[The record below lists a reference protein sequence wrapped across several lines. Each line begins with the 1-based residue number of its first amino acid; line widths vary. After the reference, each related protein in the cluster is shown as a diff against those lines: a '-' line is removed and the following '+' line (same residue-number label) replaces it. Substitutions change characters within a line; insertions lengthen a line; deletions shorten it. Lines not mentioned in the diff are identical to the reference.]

1 MAGDGTR
8 GRGRIPDR
16 DIAAIRERVS
26 IDDVVGDYVQLRRA
40 GADSL
45 KGLCPFHDEKSPSF
59 HVRPNHGHF
68 HCFGCGEGGDVYA
81 FLQKIEHVSFVEA
94 VELLADRVGYT
105 VTYTG
110 ASTTNVQRDRGSRSR
125 LLAAN
130 AAAQEFYAEA
140 LQSAEAAPARQYL
153 IDRNFDATAAATFG
167 CGFAPSGWDTLT
179 KHLLRKGFEFKEL
192 EAAGLSREGR
202 RGPMDRFHRRLLWPI
217 RASGGEV
224 IGFGARRIFDD
235 DQMEAKYVNTPET
248 VLYKKSAVLF
258 GLDLAKRDIAKAHRA
273 VVVEGYTDVMAMHLA
288 GETTAVAS
296 CGTAFGDGHL
306 GLLRRLMM
314 DDNWYRGELIFVFDG
329 DAAGQAAALKAFDG
343 DQQVSGKSFVAVAS
357 DGMDPCD
364 LRLKAGD
371 TALRDLVARRIPMF
385 EFAIRSLIPAGD
397 VLDNDP
403 SAQVDALRQCV
414 PLVARIRDY
423 ALRDEY
429 ARRLAGWTG
438 WRDEAQVLTR
448 VREEAAKRGMP
459 DRSRRRGATTQ
470 QASTGRPRTA
480 DSASR
485 PNPADPTLWP
495 QREALKSALQ
505 YPALAGPVF
514 DSLAAESFTHPGY
527 AAVRTAIEAA
537 GGTSGGLTGAQW
549 IEAVREQA
557 ASPAAAS
564 LVNELSVEA
573 INAEDDRLPR
583 YIGGVLAR
591 LQEVWI
597 GRQIAEV
604 KSKLQRMSPVEQ
616 GDEYHALF
624 GDLVAMEAYRRS
636 LLEQASGDDLTA

>member
-1 MAGDGTR
+1 VA
-8 GRGRIPDR
+8 GRIPDR
-16 DIAAIRERVS
+16 DIAAIRER
-26 IDDVVGDYVQLRRA
+26 IRIEEVVGDYVQLRRA

-81 FLQKIEHVSFVEA
+81 FVQKIEHVSFVEA

-105 VTYTG
+105 ITYTG
-110 ASTTNVQRDRGSRSR
+110 ASATNVQRDRGSRSR

-130 AAAQEFYAEA
+130 SAAQEFYAVA
-140 LQSAEAAPARQYL
+140 LQSEEAAPARQYL
-153 IDRNFDATAAATFG
+153 IDRNFDAEAAAHFG
-167 CGFAPSGWDTLT
+167 CGFAPSGWESLT

-248 VLYKKSAVLF
+248 VLYKKSSVLF
-258 GLDLAKRDIAKAHRA
+258 GLDLAKRDIAKGHQA

-288 GETTAVAS
+288 GVTTAVAS
-296 CGTAFGDGHL
+296 CGTAFGDEHL
-306 GLLRRLMM
+306 AMLRRLMM
-314 DDNWYRGELIFVFDG
+314 DDNFFRGELIYVFDG
-329 DAAGQAAALKAFDG
+329 DAAGRAAAVKAFEG
-343 DQQVSGKSFVAVAS
+343 EQNLAGQSFVAIAD

-371 TALRDLVARRIPMF
+371 GVLRDLVARRTPLF
-385 EFAIRSLIPAGD
+385 EFAIRTALAEYD
-397 VLDNDP
+397 LD
-403 SAQVDALRQCV
+403 AAEGRVAALRRCV
-414 PLVARIRDY
+414 PMVARIKDPM
-423 ALRDEY
+423 LRDEY
-429 ARRLAGWTG
+429 SRRLAGWVG
-438 WRDEAQVLTR
+438 WADEVQVITR
-448 VREEAAKRGMP
+448 VREEAQKRGLP
-459 DRSRRRGATTQ
+459 ERGRRRAATTEPAQ
-470 QASTGRPRTA
+470 RQSRAQSAPTARP
-480 DSASR
+480 D
-485 PNPADPTLWP
+485 PADPTLWP

-505 YPALAGPVF
+505 YPAVAGPVF
-514 DSLAAESFTHPGY
+514 DSLTVESFTHGGY
-527 AAVRTAIEAA
+527 AAVRAAIAAA
-537 GGTSGGLTGAQW
+537 GGTAAGLSGAQW
-549 IEAVREQA
+549 IEAVREQT

-564 LVNELSVEA
+564 LVNELGVEA
-573 INAEDDRLPR
+573 INVDDDDKLPR

-636 LLEQASGDDLTA
+636 LLEQASGDDLSA